1 MAWICLKHGSDQGE
15 FNQLEQVQ
23 VSKKKI
29 KKNEIKREK
38 ESHNSSVQ

>member
-1 MAWICLKHGSDQGE
+1 MAWICLKYGSDQGE

-23 VSKKKI
+23 VSKKK

-38 ESHNSSVQ
+38 ESYNSSVQ

>member
-23 VSKKKI
+23 VSKKK
-29 KKNEIKREK
+29 KNEIKREK